1 MVKMQYLAQEN
12 ADDLN
17 FIKQILHKSGFL
29 NFQNIIRLRSG
40 SRSVAYYANDYIVR
54 FPKAE
59 IIWQTMKREKN
70 IIDMVYPHLV
80 SAFAN
85 KIHKIDLIESD
96 YPFSVSQRFYGK
108 ICDGRP
114 ESDYATRYPN
124 LTSKQQEILAHD
136 LALFFN
142 LMHQIDYKNLNIP
155 EPNEAID
162 NWDITSRNDFNFEK
176 VQNSLSSYKI
186 NLNDFRVQSPNM
198 TVALCHNDLSGS
210 NILLNPENDDVL
222 SGIIDFGNTVVM
234 PKYQDFFPLYK
245 INRKLVFDTLAE
257 YNKITTSPIE
267 QRQID
272 FMVLS
277 YIGFGLAQN
286 KNEASPYF
294 MKLLKPFLEE

>member
-1 MVKMQYLAQEN
+1 MQYLTQEN
-12 ADDLN
+12 ADNLD
-17 FIKQILHKSGFL
+17 FIKHILLQNGFSEIK
-29 NFQNIIRLRSG
+29 NIIRLKSG
-40 SRSVAYYANDYIVR
+40 SRSLAYYADDYIVR

-80 SAFAN
+80 PAFAN
-85 KIHKIDLIESD
+85 KIHKIDLIECE
-96 YPFSVSQRFYGK
+96 YPFSVSKRFYGK

-114 ESDYATRYPN
+114 ESDYATLYQN
-124 LTSKQQEILAHD
+124 LASRQQARLARD
-136 LALFFN
+136 LALFLN
-142 LMHQIDYKNLNIP
+142 LMHQINYKNMDIP
-155 EPNEAID
+155 ESNEAID
-162 NWDITSRNDFNFEK
+162 NWDITSKNDFNFEK
-176 VQNSLSSYKI
+176 TQNSLSSYKI
-186 NLNDFRVQSPNM
+186 NLNDYRVSLPNM

-234 PKYQDFFPLYK
+234 PKFQDFFPLYK
-245 INRKLVFDTLAE
+245 INRKLAVDTLAE
-257 YNKITTSPIE
+257 YNKITISPIE

>member
-1 MVKMQYLAQEN
+1 MQYLTQEN

-17 FIKQILHKSGFL
+17 FIKQILHKSVFL
-29 NFQNIIRLRSG
+29 NIQNIVSLHSG
-40 SRSVAYYANDYIVR
+40 SRSVAYYVDDYIVR

-85 KIHKIDLIESD
+85 KIHKIDLIENE
-96 YPFSVSQRFYGK
+96 YPFSISKRFSGK
-108 ICDGRP
+108 ICDGRS
-114 ESDYATRYPN
+114 ESEYATLYQN
-124 LTSKQQEILAHD
+124 LTSTQQTRLASD
-136 LALFFN
+136 LAQFFN
-142 LMHQIDYKNLNIP
+142 LMHQIDYKRLNIS
-155 EPNEAID
+155 EPTEAID
-162 NWDITSRNDFNFEK
+162 NWDVTSRDDFDFEK
-176 VQNSLSSYKI
+176 TQNSLSSYKI
-186 NLNDFRVQSPNM
+186 NLNNYRVPLPNM

-234 PKYQDFFPLYK
+234 PKFQDFFPLYK
-245 INRKLVFDTLAE
+245 INRKLAVDTLAE
-257 YNKITTSPIE
+257 YNKITISPIE

-286 KNEASPYF
+286 KNDISPYF

>member
-1 MVKMQYLAQEN
+1 MQYLTQEN
-12 ADDLN
+12 ADNLD
-17 FIKQILHKSGFL
+17 FIKQILDNSDFFNIK
-29 NFQNIIRLRSG
+29 NIIRLQSG
-40 SRSVAYYANDYIVR
+40 SRSVAYYADDYIVR

-59 IIWQTMKREKN
+59 IIWQTMEREKN
-70 IIDMVYPHLV
+70 VIDIVYPHLAPV
-80 SAFAN
+80 LTD
-85 KIHKIDLIESD
+85 KIHKIELIKSE
-96 YPFSVSQRFYGK
+96 YPFSISKRFFGK

-114 ESDYATRYPN
+114 ESEYATLYQN
-124 LTSKQQEILAHD
+124 LTVTQQKKLAYD
-136 LALFFN
+136 LAVFFN

-186 NLNDFRVQSPNM
+186 NLNDFRIQSPNM

-210 NILLNPENDDVL
+210 NLLLNTEKDNVL
-222 SGIIDFGNTVVM
+222 SGIVDFGNTVVM

-245 INRKLVFDTLAE
+245 IARKLAVDTLAE
-257 YNKITTSPIE
+257 YNKITSSPIE

-277 YIGFGLAQN
+277 YIGFVLAQN

-294 MKLLKPFLEE
+294 MRLLKPFLSKVR

>member
-1 MVKMQYLAQEN
+1 MQYLTQEN
-12 ADDLN
+12 ADNLD
-17 FIKQILHKSGFL
+17 FIKHILLQNGFSEIK
-29 NFQNIIRLRSG
+29 NIIRLKSG
-40 SRSVAYYANDYIVR
+40 SRSLSYYADDYIVR
-54 FPKAE
+54 FPKVE

-85 KIHKIDLIESD
+85 KIHKIDLIESE
-96 YPFSVSQRFYGK
+96 YPFSISKRFSGK

-114 ESDYATRYPN
+114 ESEYATLYQN
-124 LTSKQQEILAHD
+124 LTSTQQTRLACD

-142 LMHQIDYKNLNIP
+142 LMHQIDYKNMDIP
-155 EPNEAID
+155 ESNEAID
-162 NWDITSRNDFNFEK
+162 NWDITSKNDFNFEK
-176 VQNSLSSYKI
+176 TQNSLSSYKI
-186 NLNDFRVQSPNM
+186 NLNDYRVSLPNM

-234 PKYQDFFPLYK
+234 PKFQDFFPLYK
-245 INRKLVFDTLAE
+245 INRKLAVDTLAE
-257 YNKITTSPIE
+257 YNKITISPIE

>member
-1 MVKMQYLAQEN
+1 MTCYAIRGAITVDEN
-12 ADDLN
+12 TKDAVDCAVRELMSALYEANGITDDD
-17 FIKQILHKSGFL
+17 IV
-29 NFQNIIRLRSG
+29 
-40 SRSVAYYANDYIVR
+40 SVI
-54 FPKAE
+54 FS
-59 IIWQTMKREKN
+59 QTK
-70 IIDMVYPHLV
+70 
-80 SAFAN
+80 
-85 KIHKIDLIESD
+85 
-96 YPFSVSQRFYGK
+96 
-108 ICDGRP
+108 
-114 ESDYATRYPN
+114 
-124 LTSKQQEILAHD
+124 
-136 LALFFN
+136 
-142 LMHQIDYKNLNIP
+142 
-155 EPNEAID
+155 
-162 NWDITSRNDFNFEK
+162 DITSRNDFNFEK